1 MPNFSSTIDDDDD
14 VIHYFEAQTAKASIL
29 NDRSRV
35 SKIHTLFSITLL
47 PKIRL
52 TNELLTKSDKHWKNS
67 N

>member
-1 MPNFSSTIDDDDD
+1 MPNFSSTIDDD
-14 VIHYFEAQTAKASIL
+14 VIHYFEAQTAKASFL